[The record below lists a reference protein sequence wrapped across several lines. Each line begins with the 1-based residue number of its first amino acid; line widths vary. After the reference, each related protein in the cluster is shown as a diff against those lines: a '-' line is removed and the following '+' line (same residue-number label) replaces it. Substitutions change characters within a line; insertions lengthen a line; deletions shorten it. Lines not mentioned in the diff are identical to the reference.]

1 MSQKALQTA
10 VRLSNGRDMPTMG
23 LGTLFH
29 KDAKAVTNAI
39 VNVGYRN
46 IDTATITMNEAQV
59 GKGIEEAIATGA
71 VQRSD
76 IFLATKLWH
85 NGYGD
90 PETNLRKSLKALKT
104 NYVDMYYLHWP
115 NNFFSEP
122 KVPMHVLWARLEGLV
137 DKGLC
142 RGLAVSNFNTQL
154 LADVMTYARH
164 KPVANQIC
172 LNPACA

>member
-59 GKGIEEAIATGA
+59 GKGI
-71 VQRSD
+71 
-76 IFLATKLWH
+76 
-85 NGYGD
+85 
-90 PETNLRKSLKALKT
+90 
-104 NYVDMYYLHWP
+104 
-115 NNFFSEP
+115 
-122 KVPMHVLWARLEGLV
+122 
-137 DKGLC
+137 
-142 RGLAVSNFNTQL
+142 
-154 LADVMTYARH
+154 
-164 KPVANQIC
+164 
-172 LNPACA
+172 